1 MARIC
6 ITSAEKFSNFWSKRN
21 IYRKI
26 CPALLSVSFSFFSE
40 TCQRQSQ
47 DLSVPSTMGRRWKKL
62 GGGGNFDL
70 YLAKNVPALQIS
82 NWASPLPAMHFSF
95 LPGLFLFGG
104 GDPRLAL
111 LDKHH
116 LIVNKVQRGS
126 NRTRFQEWRGSGGGC
141 LFSVNICFWTSQYI
155 LLSFIWLVNS

>member
-6 ITSAEKFSNFWSKRN
+6 ITNAEKFNNFWSKRN

-26 CPALLSVSFSFFSE
+26 CSALLSVSFSFFTE

-47 DLSVPSTMGRRWKKL
+47 DLSFPSTMGTRWKKL
-62 GGGGNFDL
+62 GGGGGISIFIL
-70 YLAKNVPALQIS
+70 LKNVPALQIS

-126 NRTRFQEWRGSGGGC
+126 NRTHFQEWKGWGGLPFQC
-141 LFSVNICFWTSQYI
+141 
-155 LLSFIWLVNS
+155 

>member
-1 MARIC
+1 MQKSSTIFDQNEIFIA
-6 ITSAEKFSNFWSKRN
+6 K
-21 IYRKI
+21 Y
-26 CPALLSVSFSFFSE
+26 ALLCYQFLFLFLPKPANGNLRIFHFLQPWE
-40 TCQRQSQ
+40 QG
-47 DLSVPSTMGRRWKKL
+47 GRNW
-62 GGGGNFDL
+62 GGGGISIFIL
-70 YLAKNVPALQIS
+70 LKNVPALQIS

-95 LPGLFLFGG
+95 LPGHGLFLFGG

-126 NRTRFQEWRGSGGGC
+126 NRTHFQEWKGW
-141 LFSVNICFWTSQYI
+141 FCFWTSQYI